1 MTTFDFVMIGV
12 LAFSMLISL
21 QRGFVREA
29 LSLAAWVAGVI
40 LSRWY
45 GNFVADLLSSMVPSA
60 AIRVPL
66 GHFLVFFLV
75 IIAGAIIG
83 YLLKSM
89 LKAVGLSLTDRLLG
103 CAFGLVRGLVILVL
117 VVAVMQWLDLFSK
130 LHWWQDSLLLPHIL
144 AVEDRCRDFLGGAS
158 GYKFAW

>member
-1 MTTFDFVMIGV
+1 MTTFDLVMLGI
-12 LAFSMLISL
+12 LAFSILISL

-29 LSLAAWVAGVI
+29 LSLAAWVIAVI

-45 GNFVADLLSSMVPSA
+45 GNLFADLLSSAIPSA

-75 IIAGAIIG
+75 IIAGSIIG

-89 LKAVGLSLTDRLLG
+89 LKVVGLSLVDRLLG
-103 CAFGLVRGLVILVL
+103 CAFGLVRGLLILVL
-117 VVAVMQWLDLFSK
+117 LVALMQWLNVFSE
-130 LHWWQDSLLLPHIL
+130 LHWWKNSLFLPHIM
-144 AVEDRCRDFLGGAS
+144 AVEDRCREFLGGVP
-158 GYKFAW
+158 GYKFSW